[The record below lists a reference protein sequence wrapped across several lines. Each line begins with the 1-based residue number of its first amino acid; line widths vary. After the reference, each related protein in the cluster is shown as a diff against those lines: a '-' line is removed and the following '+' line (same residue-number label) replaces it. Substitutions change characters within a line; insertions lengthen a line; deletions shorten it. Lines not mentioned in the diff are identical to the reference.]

1 MNKFL
6 KFFFPAAGIL
16 AIALII
22 ESYTSS
28 DLVSH
33 GSVKLTSLGTSSL
46 ALKISKSYTQPYRLQ
61 FQSPGIIELDK
72 MSEKDDLEVFLE
84 NNDELPLIIYLNS
97 KNADITIAPN
107 NSERIFT
114 GTFKGLLLA
123 GNSEC
128 ENFTIRSSN
137 DRIVHA
143 TLKFIRLTGN
153 DPLTIE
159 IRSWCIHYGL

>member
-1 MNKFL
+1 
-6 KFFFPAAGIL
+6 
-16 AIALII
+16 
-22 ESYTSS
+22 
-28 DLVSH
+28 
-33 GSVKLTSLGTSSL
+33 
-46 ALKISKSYTQPYRLQ
+46 
-61 FQSPGIIELDK
+61 